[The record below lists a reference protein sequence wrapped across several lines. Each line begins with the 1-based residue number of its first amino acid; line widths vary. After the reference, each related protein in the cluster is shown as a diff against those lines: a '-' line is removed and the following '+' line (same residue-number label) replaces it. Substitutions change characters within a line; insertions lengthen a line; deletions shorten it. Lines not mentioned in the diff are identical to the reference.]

1 MPDLL
6 IVLEGHSQK
15 TKKGYKNLKEKDIF
29 SKYAGVILLKDKIGI
44 AITNAFQ
51 KILDGPNRKR
61 NKIWARKYH
70 EFYNRSMKSWLAK
83 NYIEIYS
90 TNNKRKITCC

>member
-15 TKKGYKNLKEKDIF
+15 TKKGCQNLKKKDIF

-44 AITNAFQ
+44 TITNAFQ
-51 KILDGPNRKR
+51 KIIDRPNHKR
-61 NKIWARKYH
+61 NKYGLVNTMNFIIGQWNH
-70 EFYNRSMKSWLAK
+70 G
-83 NYIEIYS
+83 
-90 TNNKRKITCC
+90 